1 MYSPRKADTLLV
13 NIGNAVCVRLR
24 RLSDLPVS
32 IFCSLPVLSATLS
45 YAMRTSSLT
54 VFVLIVLTFELHAQ
68 IPSTWTD
75 RLSGHSVTQAAEGFN
90 FTARRNGKVTA
101 TATWGEI
108 PHGSKFVLANTGG

>member
-54 VFVLIVLTFELHAQ
+54 VFVLIVLTVANLCWPTLEGKLGGEKMADTPRGALKANIALTWRSVGELHA
-68 IPSTWTD
+68 IT
-75 RLSGHSVTQAAEGFN
+75 TQHE
-90 FTARRNGKVTA
+90 
-101 TATWGEI
+101 
-108 PHGSKFVLANTGG
+108 TGNVSFGRG